1 VVAAPKIRG
10 NKNVVAAPKIRRD
23 DRGKTAGIFREKR
36 KEIRWRVQ
44 LQSLIFLIRCGKNP
58 IIYDDPAPLS
68 SFQYPS
74 SIQSLILALFNS
86 VLGKKKNPS
95 NQSRELGQKSFS
107 RPGIPAFTLD
117 IQMGIS

>member
-1 VVAAPKIRG
+1 M
-10 NKNVVAAPKIRRD
+10 
-23 DRGKTAGIFREKR
+23 
-36 KEIRWRVQ
+36 

-74 SIQSLILALFNS
+74 SIQSLILALFNL
-86 VLGKKKNPS
+86 VLGPK
-95 NQSRELGQKSFS
+95 KSFES
-107 RPGIPAFTLD
+107 GPRTWAKILFAAGIPAFTLD